1 MTFRIRNG
9 DVEIHWPLIL
19 LSLIPFN
26 QTLTTI
32 SSVELF
38 RRCSS
43 VVEARLLSF
52 WEVRNFKRGGELMI
66 DVNVGV
72 LCFIFSLCSSV
83 DPSNFA
89 C

>member
-9 DVEIHWPLIL
+9 DVEIHWP
-19 LSLIPFN
+19 LIPFN

-52 WEVRNFKRGGELMI
+52 WEVRNGELMI
-66 DVNVGV
+66 DVNVNVSV
-72 LCFIFSLCSSV
+72 LCFIFSFCSSV
-83 DPSNFA
+83 DPSF
-89 C
+89 